1 MLTSVATGKRKLR
14 KECGE
19 IRLDAKLREWVHL
32 FHFFRDA
39 GESVDENFRVKLV
52 NSYFHSSDPFDGGVG
67 TR

>member
-1 MLTSVATGKRKLR
+1 M
-14 KECGE
+14 
-19 IRLDAKLREWVHL
+19 HL